1 MSSCHTWAVW
11 RSLNRPLLRVR
22 DVRFLVDRTAGKL
35 ARWLR
40 ILGLDADYIATC
52 DMPPIVKL
60 ARQSG
65 RIVITRNRRLIE
77 RLGEGI
83 LLESD
88 TVEEQV
94 RQVVRAVGRE
104 KISLFSR
111 CSVCNVELQQVEKD
125 TVKGRI
131 PEYVYENH
139 DEFAICPSCGRYYWK
154 GTHWERMKE
163 DIEKIVGG

>member
-1 MSSCHTWAVW
+1 
-11 RSLNRPLLRVR
+11 LNKPLLRVR
-22 DVRFLVDRTAGKL
+22 GVRLLVDRTAGKL

-40 ILGLDADYIATC
+40 ILGLDTEYIETC
-52 DMPPIVKL
+52 DSAPIVKM

-65 RIVITRNRRLIE
+65 RKAVTRNAAVIR

-88 TVEEQV
+88 ALADQV
-94 RQVVRAVGRE
+94 RQVVRAVGASE
-104 KISLFSR
+104 IALFTR
-111 CSVCNVELQQVEKD
+111 CSVCNAVLESVEKE

-139 DEFAICPSCGRYYWK
+139 DGFAICRVCGRYYWR
-154 GTHWERMKE
+154 GTHWEKMKAEIERMM
-163 DIEKIVGG
+163 GG